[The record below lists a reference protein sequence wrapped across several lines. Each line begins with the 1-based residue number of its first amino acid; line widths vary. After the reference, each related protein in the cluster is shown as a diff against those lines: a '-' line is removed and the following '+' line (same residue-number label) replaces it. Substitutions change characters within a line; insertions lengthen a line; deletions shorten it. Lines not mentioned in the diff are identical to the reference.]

1 MSTDNREVTLI
12 EEESLFARDFDGQ
25 LVRLDQ
31 VTADDLQ
38 KQITIVIDSR
48 EVTVPK
54 AVPATDAQGNIRRDA
69 QGRPIPRATTIYD
82 AASKLYVQK
91 LGDKNPIPI
100 LCHQDHLD
108 PVAVCRLCSVE
119 IWKVKRGKVQR
130 ERKLLPACQHR
141 VEETMEVHTLNSPNA
156 EAQERIRSSVAV
168 LTELLVADHLT
179 KPQIATTTK
188 KLVGDA
194 AIDAPLIDHGNELMT
209 LARKLGVGEPR
220 FPARSLERKKDES
233 SAFID
238 VNHAACIL
246 CDRCVR
252 ACTDV
257 KHNDIIG
264 RTGKGYGTHIGFD
277 LNDPMGTSNCVSCGE
292 CMISCPT
299 DALTFKRR
307 PEHAAEDA
315 DEPSG
320 PESSREVL
328 QAEEIKKYEL
338 FSGVPF
344 KFLQWNT
351 GAVQRRRVQPGEVL
365 CRQGNPGN
373 TAFIII
379 KGEFEILVRPASR
392 LEKKPASGLGRFFGR
407 LTTWNKRESDEEE
420 KVVAIATPDD
430 LIVGEMTR
438 MSHYPR
444 SATVRAKTVGEVL
457 EINRNILFYLQRDR
471 TARGLLDRAY
481 RRNALADQL
490 RRVPMFKL
498 FDDATRNKCVELLR
512 NNVELVHV
520 DPGQEIFRQG
530 EPADHFYLVRLGF
543 VKITQTVRGQTR
555 VVDYLGPGK
564 SFGEIGLL
572 SSVKEIAAEHFPP
585 GFTAGVRTATCSAL
599 DDVELVRIRGEHF
612 RQLIQMSPQAADLLI
627 ESALRMLAQDE
638 AARTKIEQPLDQFL
652 SQGLFN
658 ANKLLVLDLESC
670 TRCDECTRACSDTH
684 DGVTRLIREGL
695 RFDKFLVAS
704 SCRSCLD
711 PYCLV
716 GCPVDAIHRRPRDNS
731 DLSLEIV
738 IEDHC
743 IGCSLCASNCP
754 YGNINMHPLDE
765 GSSIKAQKATTCDLC
780 RDVVPA
786 SQATSC
792 VYACPHNAAF
802 RMSGQE
808 LLALVSPTAVPRG

>member
-1 MSTDNREVTLI
+1 MADLIREVTVI
-12 EEESLFARDFDGQ
+12 EEESLFARDIDGQ

-31 VTADDLQ
+31 VVSDDLQ

-108 PVAVCRLCSVE
+108 PVGICRLCSVE

-141 VEETMEVHTLNSPNA
+141 VEETMEVHTLNSPNE
-156 EAQERIRSSVAV
+156 EAKERIRSSVAT

-179 KPQIATTTK
+179 KPQIESAVKNHSAATA
-188 KLVGDA
+188 GDA
-194 AIDAPLIDHGNELMT
+194 PAIDHGNELIT
-209 LARKLGVGEPR
+209 LARRLGVGEPR
-220 FPARSLERKKDES
+220 FPSRTLERKKDES
-233 SAFID
+233 SAFIAVD
-238 VNHAACIL
+238 HSACVL

-252 ACTDV
+252 ACDEV
-257 KHNDIIG
+257 KHNDVIG
-264 RTGKGYGTHIGFD
+264 RTGKGYSTHIGFD
-277 LNDPMGTSNCVSCGE
+277 LNDPMGSSSCVSCGE

-299 DALTFKRR
+299 DALKFKRR
-307 PEHAAEDA
+307 PEHTADD
-315 DEPSG
+315 DEPA
-320 PESSREVL
+320 EADVSREVL

-338 FSGVPF
+338 FSSVPF

-351 GAVQRRRVQPGEVL
+351 GAVQRRRTKPGEVL

-379 KGEFEILVRPASR
+379 SGEFEIRVRPSSK
-392 LEKKPASGLGRFFGR
+392 LEKKPASGIGGWFGK
-407 LTTWNKRESDEEE
+407 LTTRAKRESDDED
-420 KVVAIATPDD
+420 KVVAIATSDD
-430 LIVGEMTR
+430 LIVGEMTC

-444 SATVRAKTVGEVL
+444 SATVQSRTVGEVL

-471 TARGLLDRAY
+471 TARALLDRAY

-490 RRVPMFKL
+490 RRVPMFKQ
-498 FDDATRNKCVELLR
+498 FDDATRNRCVELLKK
-512 NNVELVHV
+512 NVELVHV
-520 DPGQEIFRQG
+520 DPGQEIFHQG

-543 VKITQTVRGQTR
+543 VKVTQTVRGQTR

-585 GFTAGVRTATCSAL
+585 GFTAGVRTATCTAL

-612 RQLIQMSPQAADLLI
+612 RQLIQTSPQAADLLI
-627 ESALRMLAQDE
+627 ESALRILARDKDAQE
-638 AARTKIEQPLDQFL
+638 KIEQPLDQFL

-658 ANKLLVLDLESC
+658 ANKLLVLDLEAC
-670 TRCDECTRACSDTH
+670 TRCDECTRACSETH
-684 DGVTRLIREGL
+684 EGVTRLIREGL

-716 GCPVDAIHRRPRDNS
+716 GCPVDAIHRRPRDNA

-743 IGCSLCASNCP
+743 IGCGLCASNCP
-754 YGNINMHPLDE
+754 YGNINMHPIE
-765 GSSIKAQKATTCDLC
+765 VGASIKAHKATTCDLC
-780 RDVVPA
+780 RDVVPTT
-786 SQATSC
+786 QDTSC
-792 VYACPHNAAF
+792 VFACPHNAAF
-802 RMSGQE
+802 RMSGQD
-808 LLALVSPTAVPRG
+808 LLQLVSPTAVSRS